1 MIKSPVITLPE
12 AVKSGQEPASATK
25 QAMHNAVADTQSAL
39 PTFPWEAGYR
49 LVTDPV
55 TGEQQAVPL
64 TLFDILYPSE
74 ADIGT
79 VFMAQDAQHALWSR
93 VLAVMLQAYLAA
105 SGWLILHDVFVLW
118 GQVGIRPLAP
128 DMTAIRGGK
137 MPPKGEKS
145 YVVGRDGPLPEF
157 VVEITSEETR
167 PADLETKK
175 ALYAALGIK
184 EYLIIDLLP
193 ETGEQWQL
201 FGYRL
206 ENKPYYTALAPD
218 EQGGLSFATVGLR
231 FVVVEQRIE
240 VYELAT
246 GQRLL
251 NNEEANIRAAELE
264 SKLRAMEAKLRQA
277 GIEP

>member
-1 MIKSPVITLPE
+1 MITSPVITLPE
-12 AVKSGQEPASATK
+12 AVKSGQVPASATN
-25 QAMHNAVADTQSAL
+25 QAMPNAVAVTQSAL

-49 LVTDPV
+49 LITDPV

-105 SGWLILHDVFVLW
+105 SDWLILHDVFVRW
-118 GQVGIRPLAP
+118 GQAGIRPLAP

-206 ENKPYYTALAPD
+206 ENKPYYTTLAPD

-246 GQRLL
+246 GQQLL

>member
-1 MIKSPVITLPE
+1 MITSPAITLPE
-12 AVKSGQEPASATK
+12 PVKREQELALATNQATSDMLAV
-25 QAMHNAVADTQSAL
+25 TQPVL

-79 VFMAQDAQHALWSR
+79 VFMAQGPLHDLWSR

-105 SGWLILHDVFVLW
+105 SGWLILHDVFVRW
-118 GQVGIRPLAP
+118 GQAGIRPLAP
-128 DMTAIRGGK
+128 DITAIRGGK

-145 YVVGRDGPLPEF
+145 YAVGRDGPLPEF

-201 FGYRL
+201 LGYRL
-206 ENKPYYTALAPD
+206 EDKPYYTALAAD
-218 EQGGLSFATVGLR
+218 DQGGLSFATVGLR

-240 VYELAT
+240 VYDVAT

>member
-1 MIKSPVITLPE
+1 MPNAI
-12 AVKSGQEPASATK
+12 AVTE
-25 QAMHNAVADTQSAL
+25 NAL

-49 LVTDPV
+49 LVTDPA

-79 VFMAQDAQHALWSR
+79 VFMAQGPLHDLWSR

-105 SGWLILHDVFVLW
+105 SGWLILHDVFVRW
-118 GQVGIRPLAP
+118 GQAGVRPLAP
-128 DMTAIRGGK
+128 DITAIRGGK

-145 YVVGRDGPLPEF
+145 YLVGRDGPLPEF

-167 PADLETKK
+167 SADLEAKK

-193 ETGEQWQL
+193 DTGDTWQL
-201 FGYRL
+201 LGYRL
-206 ENKPYYTALAPD
+206 ANKPYYTELAPD
-218 EQGGLSFATVGLR
+218 AEGGLSFATVGLR
-231 FVVVEQRIE
+231 FIVVEQRIE

-251 NNEEANIRAAELE
+251 NNEEANLRAEAEARARTELE